1 MAMDENAKKAVTE
14 VTVELEGK
22 GPKGQAAPGEKCV
35 CPECGYEGD
44 KAEFSEEMPPKE
56 QAEEMPINS
65 AEMQNAGTAQPEEK
79 PPYMSARA
87 AAEKAMRR

>member
-1 MAMDENAKKAVTE
+1 MEQDAKSAVTE

-22 GPKGQAAPGEKCV
+22 GPKGQGPAAEKCV
-35 CPECGYEGD
+35 CPECGYEGETTD
-44 KAEFSEEMPPKE
+44 FKAEMPAKE
-56 QAEEMPINS
+56 QAEEMPINP
-65 AEMQNAGTAQPEEK
+65 AEQQNSGTAQPTEK